1 MVSGVAGEPGAT
13 FFSLTPDRVLDAVEV
28 GGLRCTG
35 RCLPL
40 RAFEN
45 RVYEVELE
53 DERRLV
59 VKFYR
64 PGRWPRETILD
75 EHAFLADLTAAEVPA
90 VAPIDLGT
98 GTTLSE
104 IGGIYYAAFPKV
116 RGRSL
121 DELDTE
127 NRRRIGRTI
136 GRMHAVGASR
146 DAPHRPRQDV
156 KRYISEPL
164 EVLLAGSF
172 IPEGLASRYR
182 DVAVRIGE
190 VAAKMLA
197 TARVQRIHGD
207 LHWGNILWTP
217 DPLLVD
223 FDDCLVGP
231 PVQDIWLLARGKSD
245 EARKLREDLLE
256 GYELFREFDRSSL
269 ALCEPLRAMRIIYM
283 GSDVHDLPR
292 ARHRVLRSGEH
303 FEPSLLPVSIDVQL
317 RLFFRQ
323 HAVQEHFCGAI
334 ARPHERTRR
343 DEAET
348 HDARGRSRPSPR
360 IPGDLPGRRR
370 ISWGARSRLAL
381 GAFDSDPPRV
391 SSVRE
396 FETRAPAEG
405 RQVPAGRPR
414 PSGHRHADRA
424 REQRG

>member
-1 MVSGVAGEPGAT
+1 MVSGVAGESGAT
-13 FFSLTPDRVLDAVEV
+13 FFALTPDRVLDAVEV

-64 PGRWPRETILD
+64 PGRWSRETILD

-90 VAPIDLGT
+90 VAPIDIGT
-98 GTTLSE
+98 GATLSE
-104 IGGIYYAAFPKV
+104 IEGIYYAAFPKV

-121 DELDTE
+121 DELDVE

-146 DAPHRPRQDV
+146 DAPQRPRLEV
-156 KRYISEPL
+156 KRYIFEPL
-164 EVLLAGSF
+164 EVLMAGRF
-172 IPEGLASRYR
+172 IPEGLAPRYR
-182 DVAVRIGE
+182 DVAVRIAE
-190 VAAKMLA
+190 AAAKILA

-231 PVQDIWLLARGKSD
+231 PVQDIWLLARGHSE

-269 ALCEPLRAMRIIYM
+269 ALCEPLRAMRIVYM
-283 GSDVHDLPR
+283 
-292 ARHRVLRSGEH
+292 SGW
-303 FEPSLLPVSIDVQL
+303 
-317 RLFFRQ
+317 
-323 HAVQEHFCGAI
+323 I
-334 ARPHERTRR
+334 ARR
-343 DEAET
+343 
-348 HDARGRSRPSPR
+348 
-360 IPGDLPGRRR
+360 
-370 ISWGARSRLAL
+370 W
-381 GAFDSDPPRV
+381 SDPPFPPAFPMFRNHNYWNQEYEELV
-391 SSVRE
+391 QIA
-396 FETRAPAEG
+396 ETLG
-405 RQVPAGRPR
+405 
-414 PSGHRHADRA
+414 
-424 REQRG
+424 

>member
-1 MVSGVAGEPGAT
+1 MVSGVAGQPGST
-13 FFSLTPDRVLDAVEV
+13 FFALTPDRVLDAVEI

-45 RVYEVELE
+45 RVYEVELD

-64 PGRWPRETILD
+64 PGRWSRETILD

-98 GTTLSE
+98 GATLSE
-104 IGGIYYAAFPKV
+104 IEGIYYAAFPKV

-121 DELDTE
+121 DELDAE

-146 DAPHRPRQDV
+146 DAPHRPRLDV
-156 KRYISEPL
+156 KRYIFEPL
-164 EVLLAGSF
+164 EVLMSGGF
-172 IPEGLASRYR
+172 IPEGLGPRYR
-182 DVAVRIGE
+182 DVAVRIAE
-190 VAAKMLA
+190 AAAKILA

-231 PVQDIWLLARGKSD
+231 PVQDIWLLARGNSE
-245 EARKLREDLLE
+245 EAKKLREDLLE

-269 ALCEPLRAMRIIYM
+269 ALCEPLRAMRIVYM
-283 GSDVHDLPR
+283 
-292 ARHRVLRSGEH
+292 SG
-303 FEPSLLPVSIDVQL
+303 
-317 RLFFRQ
+317 
-323 HAVQEHFCGAI
+323 CI
-334 ARPHERTRR
+334 ARRWSDPSFPPAFPMFKNHNYWNQEY
-343 DEAET
+343 EELVQIAE
-348 HDARGRSRPSPR
+348 
-360 IPGDLPGRRR
+360 
-370 ISWGARSRLAL
+370 AL
-381 GAFDSDPPRV
+381 G
-391 SSVRE
+391 
-396 FETRAPAEG
+396 
-405 RQVPAGRPR
+405 
-414 PSGHRHADRA
+414 
-424 REQRG
+424 